1 MFVNSPR
8 PLLLS
13 ILCIVL
19 MLASASG
26 SQSSAAKMNNLAFSS
41 PQKFPDS
48 PVTVKDENFDRL
60 VKLYSPF
67 VIDCWKIGCESCEA
81 FNPTFDE
88 LAKDLK
94 GQAVFG
100 KLCIDKNREIKAKY
114 HISGYPTLLV
124 FKNGALVYSRVGNSP
139 KSTLK
144 DLIQSKLGL
153 PASN

>member
-1 MFVNSPR
+1 MNEGVDQMFVKSPR

-19 MLASASG
+19 ALASASG
-26 SQSSAAKMNNLAFSS
+26 LQSHATKMNGLAFSP
-41 PQKFPDS
+41 PQDS
-48 PVTVKDENFDRL
+48 PVTVKD
-60 VKLYSPF
+60 
-67 VIDCWKIGCESCEA
+67 CWKIVCESCEA

-94 GQAVFG
+94 GQVVFG
-100 KLCIDKNREIKAKY
+100 KLCIDKNRKTKEKY

>member
-1 MFVNSPR
+1 VTDYSLTSQNSASCIDYNIVLNCGV
-8 PLLLS
+8 PLLAGHF
-13 ILCIVL
+13 
-19 MLASASG
+19 LAYTECANGYS
-26 SQSSAAKMNNLAFSS
+26 
-41 PQKFPDS
+41 
-48 PVTVKDENFDRL
+48 L

-67 VIDCWKIGCESCEA
+67 VIDCWKTGCKSCEA

-100 KLCIDKNREIKAKY
+100 KLCIDKNRETKAKY

-139 KSTLK
+139 KSTLE

-153 PASN
+153 AN